1 MPELSSLPAA
11 DAAALAAVAQA
22 LTAAA
27 TAGRP
32 LPAPLR
38 DGAGRP
44 LDVAAASAV
53 QAQALALRLA
63 LGARLVGW
71 KVGATDPA
79 LRARL
84 GLAAPVHG
92 PLFADAALGDRAVVP
107 SGRLIA
113 PVAEV
118 EVAAVLAAPL
128 PAGTGLEA
136 ARAAVRWRAALELAD
151 FRTAPLP
158 PSGPDLIADLGGAGL
173 FALAQGDGLPAADID
188 LAGAEAVLMI
198 DGALRAGGAAEGA
211 GADPLAQ
218 VLALTAARGGLA
230 AGTIVLTGSVGA
242 AVPVRPGASILAAV
256 AGLGRVAVR
265 LSG

>member
-1 MPELSSLPAA
+1 MPEGSSLPAA
-11 DAAALAAVAQA
+11 DAAGAIALARA
-22 LTAAA
+22 LIAAA
-27 TAGRP
+27 AAGRP
-32 LPAPLR
+32 LAAPLR
-38 DGAGRP
+38 DAAGRP
-44 LDVAAASAV
+44 LDAAAAVAV

-63 LGARLVGW
+63 EGARLAGW

-92 PLFADAALGDRAVVP
+92 PLFADAALDDGAVVP

-128 PAGTGLEA
+128 PAGGGREA
-136 ARAAVRWRAALELAD
+136 ARAAVRWQAALELAD

-173 FALAQGDGLPAADID
+173 FALAPGDGVAAADID
-188 LAGAEAVLMI
+188 LAVAEAVLEI
-198 DGALRAGGAAEGA
+198 DGARRAGGTVEGS
-211 GADPLAQ
+211 GADPLGQ
-218 VLALTAARGGLA
+218 VLALAAARGGLA
-230 AGTIVLTGSVGA
+230 AGTVVLTGSVGP
-242 AVPVRPGASILAAV
+242 AVPVRPGASIRAAV
-256 AGLGRVAVR
+256 AGLGQVAVR
-265 LSG
+265 LAA